1 MEDPVTTL
9 SPYLIGQVGSP
20 DKAEYEIVRNSVL
33 KNLLAYGAM
42 TSEQLGLL
50 VENHLK
56 YKFDGSLYRHYAA
69 VRQVLEFRGEIRCVP
84 KSSPL
89 LIEVAE

>member
-1 MEDPVTTL
+1 MEDSVTTL
-9 SPYLIGQVGSP
+9 RPYLIGQVGSL
-20 DKAEYEIVRNSVL
+20 DKAEYEIVRNSIL

-56 YKFDGSLYRHYAA
+56 SKFEGSLYRHYAA
-69 VRQVLEFRGEIRCVP
+69 VRQVLEFRGEIRRVP
-84 KSSPL
+84 KSSPH
-89 LIEVAE
+89 LIEIAG

>member
-1 MEDPVTTL
+1 MEDSVTTL
-9 SPYLIGQVGSP
+9 HPYSIGRVGSL
-20 DKAEYEIVRNSVL
+20 DKAEYEIVRNSIL

-56 YKFDGSLYRHYAA
+56 SKFEGSLYRHYAA
-69 VRQVLEFRGEIRCVP
+69 VRQVLEFRGEIRRVP
-84 KSSPL
+84 RSSPN
-89 LIEVAE
+89 LIEIAG